1 MSAACAND
9 RIWYAIVRR
18 TPLHSSFGTDEANDG
33 ATVAA
38 IVRRTPLHSSFGT
51 DEANDGATVAA
62 IVRTWLSYTLTPPRK
77 VMGGGTTIN
86 LSLRNMNRDEER
98 PLVKISAT

>member
-62 IVRTWLSYTLTPPRK
+62 IVHTWLSL
-77 VMGGGTTIN
+77 GSFI
-86 LSLRNMNRDEER
+86 L
-98 PLVKISAT
+98 

>member
-33 ATVAA
+33 ATVAV

-62 IVRTWLSYTLTPPRK
+62 IVRTWLSYALAPDTQALALIGEMNVQEEGLK
-77 VMGGGTTIN
+77 VQPW
-86 LSLRNMNRDEER
+86 E
-98 PLVKISAT
+98 K